1 MERFTA
7 ITVGVDLGDPG
18 TDALQQAA
26 RLAAKRGAT
35 LHAVHVVE
43 ELVVVDLAKSLGQ
56 EIAATRADVVRDAE
70 AELARRCADL
80 AMPGSS
86 RRRVEIGLP
95 WRELLAVVEETAS
108 GLLVLGLGE
117 DRRGRRGAGAMAG
130 QCVRRSRCPTL
141 LVAPG
146 WFGPTRHVVVGIDF
160 SPSSAGALTEA
171 LALARVDGAQVEAVH
186 VFAGPWRRLHYRA
199 PTPQASPKYRRAFHR
214 ALRARLESFVAATA
228 AECGLP
234 PPECRLVE
242 ADSDGRGLAAH
253 AVRSAADLLAVGTHG
268 RSGWREMLL
277 GTTAERLLA
286 DTKLS
291 LLTVPPPIGGPVSRG
306 TVD

>member
-95 WRELLAVVEETAS
+95 WRELLAVGER
-108 GLLVLGLGE
+108 LGTELHHR
-117 DRRGRRGAGAMAG
+117 D
-130 QCVRRSRCPTL
+130 
-141 LVAPG
+141 APG
-146 WFGPTRHVVVGIDF
+146 QSCSDRPLEVAAAMLRVSDEVDPQVGK
-160 SPSSAGALTEA
+160 AHQRTEA
-171 LALARVDGAQVEAVH
+171 
-186 VFAGPWRRLHYRA
+186 P
-199 PTPQASPKYRRAFHR
+199 S
-214 ALRARLESFVAATA
+214 
-228 AECGLP
+228 
-234 PPECRLVE
+234 
-242 ADSDGRGLAAH
+242 
-253 AVRSAADLLAVGTHG
+253 
-268 RSGWREMLL
+268 
-277 GTTAERLLA
+277 TTARISSGSGAKWFTGEWPSPTA
-286 DTKLS
+286 
-291 LLTVPPPIGGPVSRG
+291 
-306 TVD
+306 